1 MFIYSVRGQTIRLG
15 VLLLVLALLGG
26 VIALNGGGEVV
37 SAASSAVEIDYSG
50 IKDADDRIAFMRS
63 FGIEVADGSEEA
75 SNFSMPDS
83 FDRVING
90 YNELQKRQG
99 LDLLK
104 YKNKRVTRYTYKVT
118 NYKSEGEVWANLFVY
133 RGKIIACDVSSADP
147 TGFVIPMTLVDRS
160 NLK

>member
-1 MFIYSVRGQTIRLG
+1 MFIYSVRAQTLRMCLILVIS
-15 VLLLVLALLGG
+15 VLLIG
-26 VIALNGGGEVV
+26 VVAVGGGAESAVAV
-37 SAASSAVEIDYSG
+37 SGAVEIDYGG
-50 IKDADDRIAFMRS
+50 IKTAEDRLRFMRS

-118 NYKSEGEVWANLFVY
+118 NYKSDGEVWANLFVY

>member
-1 MFIYSVRGQTIRLG
+1 MFIYSVRAQTLRLCVILAVCIVLVG
-15 VLLLVLALLGG
+15 VVAIGSE
-26 VIALNGGGEVV
+26 GEV
-37 SAASSAVEIDYSG
+37 AALSGAVEIDFGG
-50 IKDADDRIAFMRS
+50 IKTADDRLEFMRS
-63 FGIEVADGSEEA
+63 FGIEVAEGSEEA
-75 SNFSMPDS
+75 SEFGMPDN

-133 RGKIIACDVSSADP
+133 RGKIIACDISSADP